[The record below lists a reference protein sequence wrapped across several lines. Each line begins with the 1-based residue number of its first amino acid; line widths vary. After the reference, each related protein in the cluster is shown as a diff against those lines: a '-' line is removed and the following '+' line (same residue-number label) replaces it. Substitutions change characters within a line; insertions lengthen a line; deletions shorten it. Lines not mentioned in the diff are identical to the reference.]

1 MSIPG
6 NTSLKSQSS
15 NQSVKSDFSDLNL
28 GFKVI
33 TGFLRCQCKGNLLS
47 EIQSKRTDLI
57 TFWLVWFSLF
67 YTTFI
72 IYFCLAVRQDCYSI
86 VKLLENNGALFNDWF
101 PIIIVM
107 ATVSLIYE
115 LILMVFCIICLAS
128 GGQVIVSIFHWA
140 LLSGILVL
148 CFILTF
154 LVSKYVPHLW
164 TVAFLSLKIFVPF
177 IHVLSLIISTN
188 FSWIFYRHWFKIS
201 QKVERIVW
209 MTIWLFTLSI
219 FYMTP
224 LIFNSP
230 FMKANLAPKPGIIAL
245 GGASNVAPENTL
257 IAFEK
262 ALHLGAA
269 GLYITLHFSKDQVPM
284 IISDSTVDRTTNFR
298 DQKLLVNSQIKNLS
312 VKDIKSLSAGSWFL
326 KKDPCNTVKN
336 LSSEERKV
344 IKKAGIPTWEEFL
357 TFIDDYPN
365 TKIFVKFNTRDP
377 YNIITQQLA
386 EHSELTISNEN
397 QTSVLQTIMVH
408 PQYAHSFIEDNRR
421 PANLSSLEQLS
432 AAFLPLDA
440 FVDLTIQDYRVLNVT
455 TVMQDVN
462 TKWLFSLAWAAGA
475 SYVTTYNVE
484 LLKSISIP
492 LFYLD
497 KEIYLT
503 IWVSVD
509 VISIVATTISF
520 LTQKPSS

>member
-326 KKDPCNTVKN
+326 KFYFP
-336 LSSEERKV
+336 
-344 IKKAGIPTWEEFL
+344 L
-357 TFIDDYPN
+357 T
-365 TKIFVKFNTRDP
+365 T
-377 YNIITQQLA
+377 
-386 EHSELTISNEN
+386 
-397 QTSVLQTIMVH
+397 VH

>member
-47 EIQSKRTDLI
+47 EIQSKRTELI

-115 LILMVFCIICLAS
+115 LILM
-128 GGQVIVSIFHWA
+128 
-140 LLSGILVL
+140 
-148 CFILTF
+148 
-154 LVSKYVPHLW
+154 
-164 TVAFLSLKIFVPF
+164 IFVPF

-440 FVDLTIQDYRVLNVT
+440 FVDLTIQDYQVLNVT

>member
-47 EIQSKRTDLI
+47 EIQSKRTELI

-326 KKDPCNTVKN
+326 KFYFP
-336 LSSEERKV
+336 
-344 IKKAGIPTWEEFL
+344 L
-357 TFIDDYPN
+357 T
-365 TKIFVKFNTRDP
+365 T
-377 YNIITQQLA
+377 
-386 EHSELTISNEN
+386 
-397 QTSVLQTIMVH
+397 VH

-440 FVDLTIQDYRVLNVT
+440 FVDLTIQDYQVLNVT